1 MIVDDIDD
9 NRELLKTYLEGYGF
23 ELFEVSNGRET
34 IESVRKHQPDLVLL
48 DMMMPKIDG
57 FEVSEVLK
65 NDEHIKDIPLVVV
78 TASTLKYDKEQL
90 FKICDEFLS
99 KPVKRKELLRK
110 IVKFLPHTVKKVN

>member
-1 MIVDDIDD
+1 MIVDDTDN

-23 ELFEVSNGRET
+23 GLFEVSNGRET

-57 FEVSEVLK
+57 FEVSEVIK
-65 NDEHIKDIPLVVV
+65 NDEHIKGIPLVVV
-78 TASTLKYDKEQL
+78 TESTSKYDKEQL